1 MIIKSELADLSLQ
14 HLIKEYYYFSK
25 KMDTTVKYVP
35 VIDDC
40 CYDFV
45 FFKEC
50 NSVLTYG
57 EKQSTFPI
65 PFKVFTIHDL
75 SPPYTLKFEVSL
87 TFFTIKVQPWA
98 NAHFFSYLD
107 TSGIIDLS
115 IEKKGILGVRE
126 QLFNDVPISD
136 MCTIASD
143 FIKDQNLILSS
154 SALFV
159 KEVCEYIYSVKGMTS
174 VNLLSEKYKKTRQYL
189 NRIFKQEVLYSL
201 KKFIITV
208 RIMDLVKFRIKN
220 KHISMTELCYTY
232 DYFDQ
237 SHFNR
242 DFKKVCG
249 VTPMQFFN
257 DLPEFL
263 FRH

>member
-1 MIIKSELADLSLQ
+1 
-14 HLIKEYYYFSK
+14 
-25 KMDTTVKYVP
+25 MDTTVKYVP

-75 SPPYTLKFEVSL
+75 SPPYTLKFETSL

-115 IEKKGILGVRE
+115 LEKTGILEVQE
-126 QLFNDVPISD
+126 QFFKDILISD
-136 MCTIASD
+136 RCTIADD
-143 FIKDQNLILSS
+143 FIKEQNLILSS

-159 KEVCEYIYSVKGMTS
+159 KDICEYIYNVKGMTS
-174 VNLLSEKYKKTRQYL
+174 VNLLSEKY
-189 NRIFKQEVLYSL
+189 
-201 KKFIITV
+201 
-208 RIMDLVKFRIKN
+208 
-220 KHISMTELCYTY
+220 
-232 DYFDQ
+232 
-237 SHFNR
+237 
-242 DFKKVCG
+242 
-249 VTPMQFFN
+249 
-257 DLPEFL
+257 
-263 FRH
+263 